1 MFYCDHHFP
10 LSHYLSQR
18 QTEFME
24 MKSNLKNLEVLVAQ
38 QSKDFQQLSEK
49 LGQLNVPGVI
59 EELKK
64 LISAPQVAG
73 HLKESTSQTS
83 PALTQSLH
91 LTRQEKCTSE
101 EPAAQ
106 QGQVSPSGNP
116 SRSSQRPRELG
127 VWDEGAESDVFQ
139 NATLPTDGP
148 HRENE
153 HLKNKNL
160 KTYCKNWVITTRNLN
175 NHCSGSPSQK
185 TGRDQDLIAQ
195 EASQLDLNKFEFR
208 MKNVCSQN
216 ENENMCSDQ
225 FEQSATE
232 QKGKTRGKGR
242 KGKKQQPRKS
252 QRSRLPARKKE
263 QTPRKACDFISK
275 HCSPQSPVSSLHGP
289 LISWRAP
296 RTSTKSASHI
306 PGGTVRTSKTARAA
320 QRRTLQST
328 QHSSPDHACLSS
340 SSQGDEQINW
350 FIDLSLENPEPPLYK
365 KGGKNL
371 LCDPDFDS
379 SDDNF

>member
-1 MFYCDHHFP
+1 
-10 LSHYLSQR
+10 
-18 QTEFME
+18 
-24 MKSNLKNLEVLVAQ
+24 MKSSLKNLEVLVAQ

-49 LGQLNVPGVI
+49 LGQLNMPGVI

-64 LISAPQVAG
+64 LISAPRVAG
-73 HLKESTSQTS
+73 HLKDNASQTS

-160 KTYCKNWVITTRNLN
+160 QTYCKNWVITTRNLN
-175 NHCSGSPSQK
+175 NHCFGPPSQK

-208 MKNVCSQN
+208 MKNVCPQN
-216 ENENMCSDQ
+216 ENENMCFDQ

-252 QRSRLPARKKE
+252 QRSRLSARKKE

-275 HCSPQSPVSSLHGP
+275 HRSPQSPVSSPQGP
-289 LISWRAP
+289 LTYWRAP
-296 RTSTKSASHI
+296 RTSTKSAPHI
-306 PGGTVRTSKTARAA
+306 LGRTVRTSKTERAA
-320 QRRTLQST
+320 QGSTLQST
-328 QHSSPDHACLSS
+328 QHPSPDHACLSS

-350 FIDLSLENPEPPLYK
+350 FIDLSLENPKPPLCK

-379 SDDNF
+379 SDDNV